1 MGVFVDLKTG
11 ERLPL
16 SDAVEAGLV
25 KAEYENGQYENG
37 GRTETKTYAVNS
49 VVDQVHTC
57 CFVISLSSRLCS
69 TRRLSFC
76 LSVCLPLSNFA

>member
-1 MGVFVDLKTG
+1 VFVNLKTG

-25 KAEYENGQYENG
+25 KAEYDNGQETNG

-49 VVDQVHTC
+49 VVDQVRAG
-57 CFVISLSSRLCS
+57 CFIILYD
-69 TRRLSFC
+69 TF
-76 LSVCLPLSNFA
+76 